1 MAAHDYRKIEVM
13 KTIGQ
18 IPLRY
23 VHTGSVNFTLP
34 VHQKPI
40 APTSLQ
46 FSLKKTTGKLP
57 KADGGRLHL
66 R

>member
-13 KTIGQ
+13 KTIGL

-40 APTSLQ
+40 APSILPS
-46 FSLKKTTGKLP
+46 SLKKTTGKLV
-57 KADGGRLHL
+57 KMDGERTHL